1 MAFRRLSVILIRE
14 ILRRWKAGEGLR
26 TVAAATGTDR
36 KTVRR
41 YVGAAV
47 QAGFTKERPVDD
59 ALIDSVVTA
68 TLPGGTRDVGERRS
82 ACEEHRHTIER
93 WIKDGC
99 KAPKIARRLREELKI
114 EVPLRTLQ
122 RFIEEEIADNTGPST
137 VRLVEPDPGS
147 ALEID
152 FMSVGR
158 VRIGDV
164 EVMLS
169 ALVCVAAFSRH
180 MFVWPCLKQTRED
193 VIEGLDA
200 AWAFFGGVFPVVV
213 ADNPKALVTKADRV
227 QPKLDERFVEYS
239 QERGFVLDL
248 ARVRHPKDKARV
260 ERSVQFVRSDAFASE
275 RFVSLEHARRH
286 ALAWCR
292 DVAGQRVHGT
302 TRRKPVEAFE
312 EERSLLLAAPT
323 EPYDPPSWTEVTVD
337 KAQTVIVAGAIYSV
351 PSSLCGQAVRVRFTS
366 RQVRVYLRGQVVKVH
381 PRRGP
386 GEKCLD
392 KADFSAGVAD
402 LVTRD
407 LGGLRRRA
415 DAKGEAT
422 GRYAAV
428 LLDGPGA
435 WTRARA
441 VHRLLAL
448 CEKHGAAEVEQA
460 CKRALELNVLDV
472 MCIQR
477 MLDRGPGPADVAV
490 AAPASP
496 TTPGKYARASEDF
509 RLPAATEVSLGSS

>member
-1 MAFRRLSVILIRE
+1 MAFRSLSVILIRE

-26 TVAAATGTDR
+26 SVAAATGTDR

-41 YVGAAV
+41 YVEAAV
-47 QAGFTKERPVDD
+47 SAGFSKERPVDD
-59 ALIDSVVTA
+59 ALIDEVVAA
-68 TLPGGTRDVGERRS
+68 TLPGGTREVGDKRS
-82 ACEEHRHTIER
+82 SCEAHQATIER
-93 WIKDGC
+93 WLKEGC

-122 RFIEEEIADNTGPST
+122 RFIEQELADNAGPST

-152 FMSVGR
+152 FMSVGK
-158 VRIGDV
+158 VRIGEV
-164 EVMLS
+164 EVILS

-180 MFVWPCLKQTRED
+180 MFVWPCLRQTRED

-227 QPKLDERFVEYS
+227 RPSLDERFAEYS

-275 RFVSLEHARRH
+275 RFVDLDHARRH
-286 ALAWCR
+286 AMAWCR

-312 EERSLLLAAPT
+312 QEKSLLLAAPT
-323 EPYDPPSWTEVTVD
+323 EPYDPPTWTEVTVD
-337 KAQTVIVAGAIYSV
+337 RAQTVVVAGAIYSV

-381 PRRGP
+381 PRRAP

-392 KADFSAGVAD
+392 KGDFNAVVAD
-402 LVTRD
+402 LMTRD
-407 LGGLRRRA
+407 LGSLRRRA
-415 DAKGEAT
+415 AAKGEAL
-422 GRYAAV
+422 GQYAAA
-428 LLDGPGA
+428 LLDGPA
-435 WTRARA
+435 PWTRVRA
-441 VHRLLAL
+441 VHRLLAM
-448 CEKHGAAEVEQA
+448 CEKHGATEVEKA
-460 CKRALELNVLDV
+460 CKQSLELNVLDV

-477 MLDRGPGPADVAV
+477 MLDRGPGRGDVVV

-509 RLPAATEVSLGSS
+509 RLPAVTEVSRGSS